1 MAIVSGDMLKG
12 IMYFLLFAILL
23 SLFFWF
29 LPALKFFNFPE
40 PAKPSE
46 HTFIYYIIS
55 LAITFIIV
63 YIAYTKSKEAIKQS
77 RTNYLLKIDE
87 RFCSPEIIKAREIIH
102 EYYLNIKQKNNE
114 IEIDTLKQELGKK
127 VIVISRDINFKSD
140 YIYLLNFLDFLET
153 IGYLYVR
160 NAVTIPE
167 LNELLGN
174 SIVYFYEI
182 FQPYIKH
189 RRDSKGD
196 QKFYSQFEQLY
207 KSVKNH
213 QKCSVD
219 QCCWCLFKLR
229 LKRFIQDKL
238 E

>member
-1 MAIVSGDMLKG
+1 MLKG
-12 IMYFLLFAILL
+12 FIYFLLISILL
-23 SLFFWF
+23 SLLFWF
-29 LPALKFFNFPE
+29 LPSFQFFIFPSGD
-40 PAKPSE
+40 KPSE
-46 HTFIYYIIS
+46 HNFLYYIIS

-63 YIAYTKSKEAIKQS
+63 LIAYTKSKEALKQS

-87 RFCSPEIIKAREIIH
+87 RFCSHEIIKAREIIH
-102 EYYLNIKQKNNE
+102 EHYLAIQQENKE
-114 IEIDTLKQELGKK
+114 IEIDALKHELGKK
-127 VIVISRDINFKSD
+127 IIVISRDVNSKEE

-153 IGYLYVR
+153 IGYLYVQK
-160 NAVTIPE
+160 AVTIPE

-182 FQPYIKH
+182 FHPYIKH
-189 RRDSKGD
+189 RRNSKAD

-213 QKCSVD
+213 QTCSVH

-229 LKRFIQDKL
+229 IKRFIKDKL
-238 E
+238 ER